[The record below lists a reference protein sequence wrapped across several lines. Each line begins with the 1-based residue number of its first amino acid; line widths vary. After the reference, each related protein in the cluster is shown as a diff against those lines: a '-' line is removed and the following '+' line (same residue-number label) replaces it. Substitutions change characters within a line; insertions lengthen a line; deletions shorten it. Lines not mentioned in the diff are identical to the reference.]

1 MSNKLRTI
9 TFYEVEESLA
19 KLMFYIKA
27 SLNFKKYENYK
38 GILKEMLE
46 IVETWVKYYVDN
58 RNLLS
63 MTDEEVVKINELYNQ
78 IPVESFI
85 LEDYFDEIDIWL
97 TVVIYYGSCPI
108 NEEFDESFI
117 KRKGINRMGKYN
129 DR

>member
-1 MSNKLRTI
+1 MSNKLRTV
-9 TFYEVEESLA
+9 TFYEVEEALA
-19 KLMFYIKA
+19 KLMFYIKS
-27 SLNFKKYENYK
+27 SLTFKKYENYK
-38 GILKEMLE
+38 DILKEMLE

-108 NEEFDESFI
+108 NEKFDENLI
-117 KRKGINRMGKYN
+117 KRKGNK
-129 DR
+129 